1 MPAPRK
7 KKVVEPVAS
16 ESLAENIQEN
26 VTSADVDVEV
36 ETASALALDNIYAA
50 AEGAATTMNDQVAA
64 VTEQVAAAQEQVAD
78 QVAAVTEQVA
88 AVQEQVADQVAA
100 VQEQVADQV
109 AAVQEQVADQVAAVT
124 EQVTEQVAAVTEQ
137 VTEQVAAV
145 QEQVAEQVAAVTE
158 QVTAAIQNAEKIIDN
173 IKETIVEKAAQ
184 TLADTIMSALK
195 PGGKDLKIAISKS
208 ASNMISS
215 IASYSPAVLDDIKKS
230 LLEVLKDGKIDS
242 NDIPHLIS
250 IIQSLYELMC
260 NLKDFHL
267 DSQSRAS
274 ICAEVLKFISHF
286 LILDDHLCVDQLNQF
301 MFLNQIDTLIDS
313 CVSLLSF
320 SSAIKIE
327 GNCLFPFLCK

>member
-26 VTSADVDVEV
+26 VTPADVEVEV

-64 VTEQVAAAQEQVAD
+64 VTEQVAAVTEQVTE

-88 AVQEQVADQVAA
+88 AVQEQV
-100 VQEQVADQV
+100 
-109 AAVQEQVADQVAAVT
+109 T
-124 EQVTEQVAAVTEQ
+124 EQVTEQVAAVQEQ

-158 QVTAAIQNAEKIIDN
+158 QVTAAIENAEKMIDN

-184 TLADTIMSALK
+184 TLADTVMSALK

-215 IASYSPAVLDDIKKS
+215 IASSSPAVLDDIKKS

-260 NLKDFHL
+260 NLRDFQF

-320 SSAIKIE
+320 SSAIKTE
-327 GNCLFPFLCK
+327 GSCLFPFLCK

>member
-1 MPAPRK
+1 
-7 KKVVEPVAS
+7 
-16 ESLAENIQEN
+16 
-26 VTSADVDVEV
+26 
-36 ETASALALDNIYAA
+36 
-50 AEGAATTMNDQVAA
+50 
-64 VTEQVAAAQEQVAD
+64 
-78 QVAAVTEQVA
+78 
-88 AVQEQVADQVAA
+88 
-100 VQEQVADQV
+100 
-109 AAVQEQVADQVAAVT
+109 
-124 EQVTEQVAAVTEQ
+124 
-137 VTEQVAAV
+137 
-145 QEQVAEQVAAVTE
+145 
-158 QVTAAIQNAEKIIDN
+158 
-173 IKETIVEKAAQ
+173 
-184 TLADTIMSALK
+184 MSALK

-260 NLKDFHL
+260 NLKDFQL

-320 SSAIKIE
+320 SSAIKTE
-327 GNCLFPFLCK
+327 GSCLFPFLCK

>member
-16 ESLAENIQEN
+16 ESLVENIQEN
-26 VTSADVDVEV
+26 VTSADVEV
-36 ETASALALDNIYAA
+36 EIDTASALALDNIYAA

-64 VTEQVAAAQEQVAD
+64 VTEQVAAAQEQVAH

-109 AAVQEQVADQVAAVT
+109 AAVT
-124 EQVTEQVAAVTEQ
+124 EHVTEQVAAVTEQ
-137 VTEQVAAV
+137 
-145 QEQVAEQVAAVTE
+145 VTE

-195 PGGKDLKIAISKS
+195 PGGQDLKIAISKS

>member
-26 VTSADVDVEV
+26 VTSADVEVEV

-78 QVAAVTEQVA
+78 QVAAV
-88 AVQEQVADQVAA
+88 QEQVAD
-100 VQEQVADQV
+100 
-109 AAVQEQVADQVAAVT
+109 
-124 EQVTEQVAAVTEQ
+124 QVAAVTEQ

-158 QVTAAIQNAEKIIDN
+158 QVTAAIQNAEKMIDN

-260 NLKDFHL
+260 NLKDFQL

>member
-26 VTSADVDVEV
+26 VTSADVEVEV

-50 AEGAATTMNDQVAA
+50 AEGAATTMN
-64 VTEQVAAAQEQVAD
+64 D

-109 AAVQEQVADQVAAVT
+109 AAVQEQVAD
-124 EQVTEQVAAVTEQ
+124 
-137 VTEQVAAV
+137 
-145 QEQVAEQVAAVTE
+145 QVAAVTE

>member
-26 VTSADVDVEV
+26 VTSADVEVEV

-78 QVAAVTEQVA
+78 QVAAV
-88 AVQEQVADQVAA
+88 QEQVADQVAA
-100 VQEQVADQV
+100 VQEQVAD
-109 AAVQEQVADQVAAVT
+109 
-124 EQVTEQVAAVTEQ
+124 QVAAVTEQ

-158 QVTAAIQNAEKIIDN
+158 QVTAAIQNAEKMIDN

>member
-26 VTSADVDVEV
+26 VTSADVEVEV

-64 VTEQVAAAQEQVAD
+64 V
-78 QVAAVTEQVA
+78 
-88 AVQEQVADQVAA
+88 ADQVAA

-109 AAVQEQVADQVAAVT
+109 AAVKEQVTEQVDAVK
-124 EQVTEQVAAVTEQ
+124 EQVTEQVAAVKEQ

-145 QEQVAEQVAAVTE
+145 KEQVTQQVALQVASVTE
-158 QVTAAIQNAEKIIDN
+158 QVASVTEQVANAKDA
-173 IKETIVEKAAQ
+173 IVEMATK
-184 TLADTIMSALK
+184 TLAETVMSALK
-195 PGGKDLKIAISKS
+195 PGGKDLKIVISKS
-208 ASNMISS
+208 ASNMITS
-215 IASYSPAVLDDIKKS
+215 IASSSPAVLDDIKKS
-230 LLEVLKDGKIDS
+230 LLEVIKDGKIDS
-242 NDIPHLIS
+242 SDIPHLIS
-250 IIQSLYELMC
+250 IIQSLYEIVC
-260 NLKDFHL
+260 NLKEFHL

-274 ICAEVLKFISHF
+274 ICAEVLKFISHY
-286 LILDDHLCVDQLNQF
+286 LILDDQLSIDKLDQF

-320 SSAIKIE
+320 SSAIKME
-327 GNCLFPFLCK
+327 GSCLFPFFCK

>member
-50 AEGAATTMNDQVAA
+50 AEGAATTMN
-64 VTEQVAAAQEQVAD
+64 E

-100 VQEQVADQV
+100 VQEQVAD
-109 AAVQEQVADQVAAVT
+109 
-124 EQVTEQVAAVTEQ
+124 QVAAVTEQ

-158 QVTAAIQNAEKIIDN
+158 QVTAAIQNAEKMIDN

>member
-50 AEGAATTMNDQVAA
+50 AEGAATTMN
-64 VTEQVAAAQEQVAD
+64 
-78 QVAAVTEQVA
+78 
-88 AVQEQVADQVAA
+88 
-100 VQEQVADQV
+100 
-109 AAVQEQVADQVAAVT
+109 
-124 EQVTEQVAAVTEQ
+124 EQVAAVTEQ

-158 QVTAAIQNAEKIIDN
+158 QVTAAIQNAEKMFDN

-320 SSAIKIE
+320 SSAIKIASYRM
-327 GNCLFPFLCK
+327 LHLRSTAPRLARFHS

>member
-26 VTSADVDVEV
+26 VTSADVEVEV

-64 VTEQVAAAQEQVAD
+64 VTEQVAAVTEQVAAVQEQVAD
-78 QVAAVTEQVA
+78 QVA

-124 EQVTEQVAAVTEQ
+124 EQVTEQVAAV
-137 VTEQVAAV
+137 

-158 QVTAAIQNAEKIIDN
+158 QVTAAIQNAEKMIDN

-215 IASYSPAVLDDIKKS
+215 IASSSPAVLDDIKKS
-230 LLEVLKDGKIDS
+230 LLEVIKDGKIDS

-260 NLKDFHL
+260 NLKDFQL

>member
-7 KKVVEPVAS
+7 KKVAEPVVS

-26 VTSADVDVEV
+26 VTSADVEVEV

-64 VTEQVAAAQEQVAD
+64 VTEQVTAVQEQVAE
-78 QVAAVTEQVA
+78 QVAAITEQVA
-88 AVQEQVADQVAA
+88 AVQEQVTEQVTAVQEQVAEQVAA
-100 VQEQVADQV
+100 VQEQVA
-109 AAVQEQVADQVAAVT
+109 
-124 EQVTEQVAAVTEQ
+124 EQVT
-137 VTEQVAAV
+137 AV

-158 QVTAAIQNAEKIIDN
+158 QVTAAIENAEKMIDN

-184 TLADTIMSALK
+184 TLADTVMSALK

-215 IASYSPAVLDDIKKS
+215 IASSSPAVLDDIKKS

-260 NLKDFHL
+260 NLRDFQF

-320 SSAIKIE
+320 SSAIKTE
-327 GNCLFPFLCK
+327 GSCLFPFLCK